1 MKKGK
6 SILGFPLAYVQ
17 IKQNIFLS
25 LFPSIIR
32 NDFISVKL
40 LYTWKNIITL
50 VILIEYV
57 EVIRVRFVLT
67 NTFDFVLQITVVD
80 REIRSIESG
89 RRPAASSNVLGW

>member
-17 IKQNIFLS
+17 IKQNISLS
-25 LFPSIIR
+25 LSPSIIR

>member
-1 MKKGK
+1 M
-6 SILGFPLAYVQ
+6 
-17 IKQNIFLS
+17 
-25 LFPSIIR
+25 
-32 NDFISVKL
+32 

-57 EVIRVRFVLT
+57 EVISYIIRFVLT